1 MGLYFIWISYANF
14 EYMSIKVAIIDD
26 KPSNRHI
33 LKDKLVRHGQF
44 EVSLVA
50 GDGREFMEKLKA
62 TEEADLPEVA
72 LMDLEMPNMDGVDA
86 IAVGS
91 CLYPQIKFVVLTI
104 FDDEEKIFKAIKAGA
119 FGYILKDEP
128 AEQIVEMLWQM
139 HESGIGP
146 ISPGIAYKILQL
158 VQRNDLNMPGKTT
171 TQPQKNFFDLTLRER
186 EILQLL
192 IQGLSF
198 KEIGTKL
205 CISAHTAKKHVMN
218 IYNKLHVNS
227 RAQALHLAYEKG
239 IL

>member
-1 MGLYFIWISYANF
+1 MA
-14 EYMSIKVAIIDD
+14 IKIAIIDD
-26 KPSNRHI
+26 KASNRHI
-33 LKDKLVRHGQF
+33 LKDKLLRHGQF
-44 EVSLVA
+44 EVSFNA
-50 GDGREFMEKLKA
+50 SDGREFMEKMKA
-62 TEEADLPEVA
+62 LGEQDLPDVA

-91 CLYPQIKFVVLTI
+91 CLFPSVKFVVLTI
-104 FDDEEKIFKAIKAGA
+104 FDDEDKIFKAIKAGA
-119 FGYILKDEP
+119 VGYILKDES

-139 HESGIGP
+139 HENGIGP
-146 ISPGIAYKILQL
+146 LSPGIAYKILQL
-158 VQRNDLNMPGKTT
+158 VQKNDLSLPGKPVS
-171 TQPQKNFFDLTLRER
+171 QPQKNFFDLTQRER

-205 CISAHTAKKHVMN
+205 SISAHTAKKHVMN
-218 IYNKLHVNS
+218 IYTKLHVNS